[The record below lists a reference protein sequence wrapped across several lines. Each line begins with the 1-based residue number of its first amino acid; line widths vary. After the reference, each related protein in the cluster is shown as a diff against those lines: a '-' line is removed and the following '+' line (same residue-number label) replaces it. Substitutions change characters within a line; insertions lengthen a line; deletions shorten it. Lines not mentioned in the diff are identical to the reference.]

1 MTHTELFPQSVSYH
15 QTGGDDVEMGL
26 NITNAE

>member
-1 MTHTELFPQSVSYH
+1 MTHSELIPQFVSYH
-15 QTGGDDVEMGL
+15 QTGDDVEMEL